1 VIVEFK
7 YAGQSAIVSGLT
19 TTEAKFATNQLRE
32 AAFFKGV
39 LGQPVLFREALAAL
53 HEVVISDFKYHPRDR
68 LAFKAWMEEQ
78 DKKFLAS
85 LSVKSEK
92 ARQRILEL
100 EAKRDELDR
109 KRFDRMK
116 PFYRARAEYFDWAY
130 EQAYELDYLYDPV
143 ITVHPDEVFFE
154 AFSKDESSYARLGA
168 KYDLFQKI
176 DAFECGTTNIDF
188 SAKLHDQLDRM
199 RTYKKTRFDIDPSG
213 FTVATEGGKT
223 HKEKKID
230 LPESW
235 VKGFLQVHST
245 MSLGLTHFR
254 MDPMD
259 LFNLCRFLRKH
270 KAKASPRAMRF
281 ELTPGAPVKV
291 VMEPWEHAIELS
303 STAVY
308 NGPKKQTIRTWGRDR
323 LKTLARLLPVTQKV
337 DVYLAGQGLPTIY
350 VADLGEVNFT
360 LGLSGW
366 TDNDWTSGQTKFDL
380 LSRRMTVSAAEL
392 TTAYESLKKA
402 RYATDVAVS
411 NDTALGL
418 EKTRSALSY
427 LCQIGRAMYDLAGG
441 VYRHRELFTQPFT
454 VKEAAEAV
462 KAPAPAQQSS
472 EDKNAQT
479 IFAAGGVMIT
489 ARRPTPT
496 QGYKLS
502 GSVKGTNGQR
512 VRPVLSVDAEGRII
526 EATCSCNQFTKY
538 GLTKG
543 PCEHILALRLGH
555 MSRLEQEDAGG

>member
-1 VIVEFK
+1 MIVEFK

-130 EQAYELDYLYDPV
+130 EQAYELDYLDDTV
-143 ITVHPDEVFFE
+143 ITVHPDQVFFE

-254 MDPMD
+254 MEPMD
-259 LFNLCRFLRKH
+259 LFNLCRFLRRH

-291 VMEPWEHAIELS
+291 VM
-303 STAVY
+303 
-308 NGPKKQTIRTWGRDR
+308 
-323 LKTLARLLPVTQKV
+323 
-337 DVYLAGQGLPTIY
+337 
-350 VADLGEVNFT
+350 
-360 LGLSGW
+360 
-366 TDNDWTSGQTKFDL
+366 
-380 LSRRMTVSAAEL
+380 
-392 TTAYESLKKA
+392 
-402 RYATDVAVS
+402 
-411 NDTALGL
+411 
-418 EKTRSALSY
+418 
-427 LCQIGRAMYDLAGG
+427 
-441 VYRHRELFTQPFT
+441 
-454 VKEAAEAV
+454 
-462 KAPAPAQQSS
+462 
-472 EDKNAQT
+472 
-479 IFAAGGVMIT
+479 
-489 ARRPTPT
+489 
-496 QGYKLS
+496 
-502 GSVKGTNGQR
+502 
-512 VRPVLSVDAEGRII
+512 
-526 EATCSCNQFTKY
+526 
-538 GLTKG
+538 
-543 PCEHILALRLGH
+543 
-555 MSRLEQEDAGG
+555 